1 MGVGIILALLLTFP
15 FDFIS
20 IAGLFVLMTYL
31 RGRSEMKR
39 FGGMGGIKGL
49 FGSFSSSTSGNQSRQ
64 LKYYCMNCGRA

>member
-1 MGVGIILALLLTFP
+1 MGVGIILSLLLPFP

-39 FGGMGGIKGL
+39 FGGVVI
-49 FGSFSSSTSGNQSRQ
+49 
-64 LKYYCMNCGRA
+64 RADN